1 MNGKHI
7 PITILILLL
16 LISVI
21 PFTYAAE
28 KNVPVKTIQVAYLE
42 RFYPF
47 QQRGENGEEGF
58 IIDLLKEI
66 ERIEPISF
74 HFHPMQLEEAIFALE
89 SGEVDAIAGLKY
101 TSERDE
107 KFDFSQPFTTVS
119 HSLFVPAQ
127 NNSIHSLPDLG
138 GKVVA
143 VERGDVAF
151 EILQDIRGVEVI
163 VANDP
168 VDAFKLLQTGR
179 ADAFLGNSL
188 FAQAYLYTNHIEN
201 DYRKTD
207 DLLLPSDYAFVTR
220 EGNRD
225 IMEKINTGL
234 IKIRANQ
241 DYQRIYNTWFG
252 WANDDLTRQM
262 RRIIQILVITL
273 GIIVVYFIFTMRWNH
288 RLKEEVYK
296 RTVELEKT
304 NAILHEKIEE
314 EQRLRE
320 KLIKKEKMQA
330 LGQLAAGIA
339 HELRNPL
346 TSIKAFVELIPDKFD
361 NHKFREEVSRFVP
374 AEINRLNKLL
384 TNLLD
389 YARPQVPHKENI
401 SVEDLLDSVIPLFQ
415 VQWDKKGIRCI
426 REIPS
431 DLYVFADY
439 GQMKQVLVNLFLN
452 AMDAIG
458 QNGTIRISVKEKGS
472 QVSLFIEDSGKGIP
486 ADKIDF
492 IFDPFF
498 TDKKD
503 GTGLGLPLS
512 LQYMKENDGD
522 LQIRSQSGRGT
533 VVTMILPKG
542 GSPQ

>member
-1 MNGKHI
+1 MNVKRI
-7 PITILILLL
+7 LITILVLFF
-16 LISVI
+16 LINVI
-21 PFTYAAE
+21 PFASAAE
-28 KNVPVKTIQVAYLE
+28 KNGPRKTIQVAYLE

-74 HFHPMQLEEAIFALE
+74 QFHGMKLEEAVLALE

-119 HSLFVPAQ
+119 HSLFVPVQ
-127 NNSIHSLPDLG
+127 NSAIHSLPDLG
-138 GKVVA
+138 GKIVA
-143 VERGDVAF
+143 VERGDVAL

-168 VDAFKLLQTGR
+168 IDAFKLLQSGR

-188 FAQAYLYTNHIEN
+188 FAQAYLYTNNLEN
-201 DYRKTD
+201 AYRKTN

-225 IMEKINTGL
+225 IMDKIDTGL

-262 RRIIQILVITL
+262 RRIIQILLITL
-273 GIIVVYFIFTMRWNH
+273 GIIVVYFVLTMRWNH

-361 NHKFREEVSRFVP
+361 NQKFREEVFRFVP

-389 YARPQVPHKENI
+389 YARPQEPHKENI
-401 SVEDLLDSVIPLFQ
+401 AVADLLDSVVPLFQ
-415 VQWDKKGIRCI
+415 VQWDKKAIRCI

-439 GQMKQVLVNLFLN
+439 GQMKQVLVNLLLN

-458 QNGTIRISVKEKGS
+458 QKGTIRIAAKEKGS

-486 ADKIDF
+486 ADKIDS
-492 IFDPFF
+492 IFDPFY

-522 LQIRSQSGRGT
+522 LQVRSQSGRGT

-542 GSPQ
+542 ERPE